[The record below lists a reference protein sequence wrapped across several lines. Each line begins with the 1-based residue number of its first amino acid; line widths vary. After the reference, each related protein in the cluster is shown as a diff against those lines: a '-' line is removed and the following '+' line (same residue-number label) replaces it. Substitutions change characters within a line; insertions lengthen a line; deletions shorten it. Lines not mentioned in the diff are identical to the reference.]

1 MPDIGFYHPLI
12 VHFAIA
18 LAIVG
23 VLFRW
28 IAFTGT
34 AKFAGP
40 AAAALLLLGTGAA
53 VVAAQSGSDASVDV
67 EALPGAAAFVRAHEE
82 WGLRTRNI
90 LLAISALEV
99 FAVLVTRRDWA
110 RAALVGSGALGLAA
124 LVCVVE
130 TGERGG
136 EIVYAHAGGVGTRSG
151 DPADV
156 ERLLLAGLYHQAEL
170 DERAG
175 HADDAAALIE
185 MAARRFPSEPA
196 VQVMAAQ
203 SLLEHRHDP
212 AAALALLRTVAVAA
226 ADPQVRFRHGWLTA
240 DALEALGQT
249 DMAQATLQQLR
260 SEFPDSARLRR
271 RLDTARS
278 NAS

>member
-18 LAIVG
+18 LSIVG
-23 VLFRW
+23 VLLRW
-28 IAFTGT
+28 ISFTGA

-53 VVAAQSGSDASVDV
+53 VVAARSGGDASVNV
-67 EALPGAAAFVRAHEE
+67 EALPGAAALVRQHGE

-90 LLAISALEV
+90 LLVISGLEV

-110 RAALVGSGALGLAA
+110 RPALLGSAALGLAA
-124 LVCVVE
+124 LVCVLQ

-156 ERLLLAGLYHQAEL
+156 EHLLLAGLYDQAEL

-175 HADDAAALIE
+175 HADDEAALIE
-185 MAARRFPSEPA
+185 IAARRFPSEPA

-203 SLLEHRHDP
+203 SLLEQRHDP

-226 ADPQVRFRHGWLTA
+226 DEPQLRFRHGWLTA

-249 DMAQATLQQLR
+249 DLARTTLQQLR
-260 SEFPDSARLRR
+260 TEFPDSARLRR

>member
-12 VHFAIA
+12 VHFVIA
-18 LAIVG
+18 LAMVG

-28 IAFTGT
+28 VSLTGK
-34 AKFAGP
+34 AKFTGP
-40 AAAALLLLGTGAA
+40 AAAALLLLGT
-53 VVAAQSGSDASVDV
+53 VAAIVAARSGNDASIAV
-67 EALPGAAAFVRAHEE
+67 EAVPGSAAFVRAHEE

-90 LLAISALEV
+90 LVIVSALEV
-99 FAVLVTRRDWA
+99 L
-110 RAALVGSGALGLAA
+110 ALVGRAAWTRPALLASGVVGLAV
-124 LVCVVE
+124 LGCIYE

-136 EIVYAHAGGVGTRSG
+136 ELVYAHAGGVGIRSG

-156 ERLLLAGLYHQAEL
+156 ARLLLAGLYQQAQL

-175 HADDAAALIE
+175 RTDDAAALIE
-185 MAARRFPSEPA
+185 VAARRFPSEPT
-196 VQVMAAQ
+196 VQVLMAE

-212 AAALALLRTVAVAA
+212 AAALAVLRTVAVGM
-226 ADPQVRFRHGWLTA
+226 DDRPLRFRHGWLTA

-249 DMAQATLQQLR
+249 DAARTTLQQLR
-260 SEFPDSARLRR
+260 TEFPESARLRR
-271 RLDTARS
+271 RLDNTRR